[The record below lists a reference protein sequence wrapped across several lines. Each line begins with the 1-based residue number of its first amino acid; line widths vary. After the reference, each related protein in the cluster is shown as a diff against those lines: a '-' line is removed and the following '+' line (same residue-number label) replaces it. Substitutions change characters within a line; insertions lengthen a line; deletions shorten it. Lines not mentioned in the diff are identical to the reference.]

1 MRTRRAVVFKNTYSM
16 SVAAKHCGTVEL
28 TSLTLLVFGSFADT
42 IVIRAN
48 LPGIKQNKFQGWAGC
63 VSQK

>member
-1 MRTRRAVVFKNTYSM
+1 MFKNTYSM

-28 TSLTLLVFGSFADT
+28 TSLTLFVFGSFADT

-48 LPGIKQNKFQGWAGC
+48 LPRIKQKKIPRLGGVC
-63 VSQK
+63 VTKMS